1 MVYWYRIPFLSEA
14 VEASLGY
21 FFKKLVDETQI
32 SKPLEPTMNHN
43 SMKWLILLPIR
54 AELLFTL
61 QYEIPCNIFANLA
74 QCNPV
79 KISLGYL
86 SQIFPVCLGLVLLRK
101 SRLEKKKRKTNF
113 LWSFLS
119 KPKKILSVN
128 HWRYFHVYL
137 REYLFVYDWG
147 SPSSSVALKDNTGPS
162 EPWGFFFSLK
172 VV

>member
-1 MVYWYRIPFLSEA
+1 M
-14 VEASLGY
+14 
-21 FFKKLVDETQI
+21 T
-32 SKPLEPTMNHN
+32 HN

-79 KISLGYL
+79 KISLSYL

-147 SPSSSVALKDNTGPS
+147 SPSRSVALPGTHLSTAVAWREKKFKHF
-162 EPWGFFFSLK
+162 GFCQNFLWY
-172 VV
+172 

>member
-1 MVYWYRIPFLSEA
+1 M
-14 VEASLGY
+14 
-21 FFKKLVDETQI
+21 
-32 SKPLEPTMNHN
+32 
-43 SMKWLILLPIR
+43 ILLPLR

-147 SPSSSVALKDNTGPS
+147 SPSRSVALPGIYTPIYSRSLERKKSSSILAFAKIFSGIRTTWIQNFKK
-162 EPWGFFFSLK
+162 FFRGLFEK
-172 VV
+172 TRF